1 MLSQAVYWNKRTSLP
16 DSWFWKTQDEWQEET
31 GLSRRE
37 QETARKILNKLGIFN
52 ERKKGIPAKLY
63 YQINMDVLNELL
75 SKLAADASNIKDGGK
90 RHTAMA
96 ENDIQD
102 GLIPPNSNG
111 VNRHYNTE
119 TTTEI
124 TTETTKEIKTVE
136 TCLPVNDV
144 FDYWKTT
151 MNHKKSILD
160 AKRKKLINGALK
172 TGYSVDDLKAAILGC
187 SLTPHNMGQNDRNE
201 RYDGV
206 HIIFKDADNIERF
219 IANSITPPQKTPA
232 SATNS
237 YRGNAKPQQQRPE
250 YVYQGNLGA
259 IDSTAEIL
267 HDSFR
272 L

>member
-1 MLSQAVYWNKRTSLP
+1 
-16 DSWFWKTQDEWQEET
+16 
-31 GLSRRE
+31 
-37 QETARKILNKLGIFN
+37 
-52 ERKKGIPAKLY
+52 
-63 YQINMDVLNELL
+63 
-75 SKLAADASNIKDGGK
+75 
-90 RHTAMA
+90 
-96 ENDIQD
+96 
-102 GLIPPNSNG
+102 
-111 VNRHYNTE
+111 
-119 TTTEI
+119 
-124 TTETTKEIKTVE
+124 
-136 TCLPVNDV
+136 
-144 FDYWKTT
+144 